1 MKNSVVL
8 AIALF
13 VFSLTAFVLPQGQ
26 SGIAYVDTDYILKKI
41 PAYQDAQKELET
53 LAQQYKQDI
62 DNHIREVDSLFKVYQ
77 ENEVLMTPEMKARMK
92 KQIMEK
98 DKQVKE
104 LQKKYFGPDG
114 LLAKKREELMKPIM
128 DNIYQSIK
136 EIAEQAHLDFVF
148 DKATGEILY
157 ANPQNDQSDVVLKK
171 LGY

>member
-1 MKNSVVL
+1 MKNSVIL

-41 PAYQDAQKELET
+41 PAYQDAQKELEA

-62 DNHIREVDSLFKVYQ
+62 DNHVKEVDSLFNVYQ
-77 ENEVLMTPEMKARMK
+77 QNEVLMTPEMKARMK

-114 LLAKKREELMKPIM
+114 LLAKKRQELMKPIM
-128 DNIYQSIK
+128 DNVSQAVK
-136 EIAEQAHLDFVF
+136 DIAEQAHLDFVF